1 MTTSIGQ
8 QIYNGMGAAGWLL
21 GFLIL
26 FAGTVIAI
34 LLIAY
39 GVLLIAR
46 AGDEASGRK
55 EVKRRAGE
63 PSSRSQSYGN
73 AQAMGRHLRKG
84 L

>member
-1 MTTSIGQ
+1 MTSIGQ

-26 FAGTVIAI
+26 FAGTIIAI
-34 LLIAY
+34 LLIGY
-39 GVLLIAR
+39 GVLLIAK
-46 AGDEASGRK
+46 AGDQAARRK

-63 PSSRSQSYGN
+63 PSSRYQSYGN
-73 AQAMGRHLRKG
+73 APTVGRHLRKG